1 MNENAAGGTNR
12 EAVVIK
18 IEGDIATVII
28 NNPQRRNALDLG
40 AWRALNDCFGQL
52 SANESLRAVVVR
64 GAGERAFAAGGD
76 IIEFQRERTSA
87 AEGIAYGDVVASAL
101 TAIVECLHP
110 TVAMIYGACTGG
122 GLEVACACDMRISAT
137 SGRFGVPINKLGH
150 AFAFPEAQ
158 LVQQLVGRP
167 LVLEMLLEG
176 RIMDAAEAE
185 RRGVVNRVVED
196 EALEQEVYACAR
208 RIADGAPLAARMSK
222 QVTRRLLDPTPVS
235 RQEHEAAYAPCDSDD
250 YAEGL
255 AAFAQKRNP
264 VFRGS

>member
-1 MNENAAGGTNR
+1 M
-12 EAVVIK
+12 I
-18 IEGDIATVII
+18 
-28 NNPQRRNALDLG
+28 
-40 AWRALNDCFGQL
+40 
-52 SANESLRAVVVR
+52 VR

-76 IIEFQRERTSA
+76 IIEFQKERTSA
-87 AEGIAYGDVVASAL
+87 AEGIAYGDVVAAAL
-101 TAIVECLHP
+101 NAIVDCLHP

-122 GLEVACACDMRISAT
+122 GLEVACACDMRIAASSA
-137 SGRFGVPINKLGH
+137 RFGVPINKLGH
-150 AFAFPEAQ
+150 AFAYPEAQ

-176 RIMDAAEAE
+176 RIMDSAEAE
-185 RRGVVNRVVED
+185 RRGVVNRVVGD
-196 EALEQEVYACAR
+196 DDLQQEVSACVR

-235 RQEHEAAYAPCDSDD
+235 RREHEAAYAPCDSDD

-255 AAFAQKRNP
+255 AAFAQKRSP